1 MKNSEKYCASFTAS
15 LDVIKM
21 NNECHLTGIFSL
33 LSVRNPGIFRSPL
46 KNVFFWMELRIN
58 RDDSSQL
65 DFNKNIFR
73 NDFQKNNWTLDV
85 ALSFQKSFIF

>member
-1 MKNSEKYCASFTAS
+1 
-15 LDVIKM
+15 M
-21 NNECHLTGIFSL
+21 NNECHLTGTFSL

-73 NDFQKNNWTLDV
+73 NDFQKNNRTLDV
-85 ALSFQKSFIF
+85 ALSFQKSFLF